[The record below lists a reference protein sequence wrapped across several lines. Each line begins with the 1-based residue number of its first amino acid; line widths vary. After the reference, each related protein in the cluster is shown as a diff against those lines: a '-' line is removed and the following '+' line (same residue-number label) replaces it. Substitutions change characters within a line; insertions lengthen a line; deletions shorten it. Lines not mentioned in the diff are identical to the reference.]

1 MPTVWLAPVAAVF
14 GLAIGSFMTV
24 VAARVPAGESVVA
37 PRSRCPRCGAT
48 IRMRDNIPVLSWLLL
63 RGRCRDCGERIPV
76 RYPIL
81 ELSTAILMAAPFFV
95 YESIWVACGVA
106 ALLALMPVI
115 SVIDLEHR
123 IIPNKIVYPALIAF
137 PIYLVVANRFG
148 ATVDLVRMVIGF
160 LAYGGVLFIVALVS
174 RGMGMG
180 DVKLA
185 GLIGLVLGSLSLGQ
199 VGVAAGAAIVLGA
212 LGAVCRAR
220 AGSGSQGGDPVRSVP
235 CRRRGGGRP
244 MGRADRGLVPADL
257 HPPLTRVL
265 TRHQGLEHPFVPA
278 EMVL

>member
-1 MPTVWLAPVAAVF
+1 VPTVWLAPVAALF

-148 ATVDLVRMVIGF
+148 APVDLVRMVIGF

-212 LGAVCRAR
+212 LGAVVALAR
-220 AGSGSQGGDPVRSVP
+220 GAGRKGAIPFGPFLAAGAVVGALWGVQI
-235 CRRRGGGRP
+235 
-244 MGRADRGLVPADL
+244 ADWYQRTFIHL
-257 HPPLTRVL
+257 
-265 TRHQGLEHPFVPA
+265 
-278 EMVL
+278 

>member
-81 ELSTAILMAAPFFV
+81 ELSTAVLMAAPFFV

-123 IIPNKIVYPALIAF
+123 IIPNKIVYPALM
-137 PIYLVVANRFG
+137 RQ
-148 ATVDLVRMVIGF
+148 TERTW
-160 LAYGGVLFIVALVS
+160 
-174 RGMGMG
+174 
-180 DVKLA
+180 
-185 GLIGLVLGSLSLGQ
+185 
-199 VGVAAGAAIVLGA
+199 
-212 LGAVCRAR
+212 
-220 AGSGSQGGDPVRSVP
+220 SGR
-235 CRRRGGGRP
+235 
-244 MGRADRGLVPADL
+244 L
-257 HPPLTRVL
+257 
-265 TRHQGLEHPFVPA
+265 
-278 EMVL
+278 

>member
-1 MPTVWLAPVAAVF
+1 
-14 GLAIGSFMTV
+14 MTV

-37 PRSRCPRCGAT
+37 PRSRCPRCGAE
-48 IRMRDNIPVLSWLLL
+48 IRKRDNRPVLGWLLL
-63 RGRCRDCGERIPV
+63 RGRCRNCGERISA
-76 RYPIL
+76 RYPLL
-81 ELSTAILMAAPFFV
+81 ELSTAVLMSASFFV
-95 YESIWVACGVA
+95 YESVWVACGVS

-137 PIYLVVANRFG
+137 PIYLIVANRFG
-148 ATVDLVRMVIGF
+148 APVDLVRMVIGF

-185 GLIGLVLGSLSLGQ
+185 GLIGLVLGALSLGQ

-212 LGAVCRAR
+212 LGAVVALAR
-220 AGSGSQGGDPVRSVP
+220 GAGRKGAIPFGPFLAAGAVVAGIWGVQI
-235 CRRRGGGRP
+235 
-244 MGRADRGLVPADL
+244 ADWCQSTVL
-257 HPPLTRVL
+257 HV
-265 TRHQGLEHPFVPA
+265 
-278 EMVL
+278 

>member
-48 IRMRDNIPVLSWLLL
+48 IRMRDNIPVLSWLFL

-81 ELSTAILMAAPFFV
+81 EVSTAILMAAPFFV

-115 SVIDLEHR
+115 SVIDIEHR

-137 PIYLVVANRFG
+137 PIYLVVASRFD
-148 ATVDLVRMVIGF
+148 APVDLVRMVIGF
-160 LAYGGVLFIVALVS
+160 LAYGGVLFVVALIS

-185 GLIGLVLGSLSLGQ
+185 ALIGLVLGALSLGQ
-199 VGVAAGAAIVLGA
+199 VAVAAGAAIVLGA
-212 LGAVCRAR
+212 LGAVVALAR
-220 AGSGSQGGDPVRSVP
+220 GAGRKGAIPFGPFLAAGAVVAALWGVQI
-235 CRRRGGGRP
+235 
-244 MGRADRGLVPADL
+244 ADWYQRTFIHV
-257 HPPLTRVL
+257 
-265 TRHQGLEHPFVPA
+265 
-278 EMVL
+278 